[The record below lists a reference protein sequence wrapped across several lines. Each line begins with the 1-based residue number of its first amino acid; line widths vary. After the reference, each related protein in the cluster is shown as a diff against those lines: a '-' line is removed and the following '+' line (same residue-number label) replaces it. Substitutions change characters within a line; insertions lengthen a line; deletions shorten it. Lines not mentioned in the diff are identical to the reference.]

1 MDYVVNFE
9 RRDKMSIN
17 TRVLSG
23 FMELKPHE
31 QVEFDRIK
39 SIIESTYH
47 QFGFTSLDT
56 PMIERSEVLLAKGG
70 SETDQQIYFVTN
82 GVAAKDPNALGLRFD
97 LTIPLARYVA
107 EHFNDITFPFRRCHI
122 GKVYRGE
129 RAQKGRYREFYQ
141 CDIDV
146 IGRGE
151 LSVRYDAEIPSIIYQ
166 IFRKLDIGKF
176 TIRVNNRKIL
186 NGLFEELAINVSPAE
201 VLRVIDKAEKI
212 STEQLNESFVEIGLD
227 QSQINGLS
235 KFMAIKGCVADI
247 LRALADM
254 GISNAQFCEGVS
266 ELQAVTDSMA
276 LMGVDKD
283 YFAIDLSIARG
294 LAYYTGT
301 VYETIL
307 DDSPVGSI
315 CSGGRYDNLAENY
328 TSEKLPGVGISI
340 GLTRLFWQL
349 RESGLI
355 NPSGKSVSDVIV
367 LTENESNLP
376 TAFKAA
382 MALREAGLNVDT
394 FYEDVNMKKK
404 FQYVTKMNPPYVVVV
419 RVDNESGQE
428 VISLQYERDGELRK
442 EIVEVG
448 ELMQRVLGK

>member
-1 MDYVVNFE
+1 
-9 RRDKMSIN
+9 
-17 TRVLSG
+17 
-23 FMELKPHE
+23 MELTPHE

-39 SIIESTYH
+39 RIIETTYH

-97 LTIPLARYVA
+97 LTIPLARYVS
-107 EHFNDITFPFRRCHI
+107 EHFNDIVFPFRRCHI

-151 LSVRYDAEIPSIIYQ
+151 LSIRYDAEMPSIIYQ
-166 IFRKLDIGKF
+166 IFRTLSIGKF

-186 NGLFEELAINVSPAE
+186 NGLFDELAINVSPAE

-212 STEQLNESFVEIGLD
+212 SAEQLNESFVEIGL
-227 QSQINGLS
+227 SQNQIEALA
-235 KFMAIKGCVADI
+235 KFMAIKGDVANI
-247 LRALADM
+247 LAALEALKL
-254 GISNAQFCEGVS
+254 SNPQFLEGVS
-266 ELQAVTDSMA
+266 ELKAVTDTMA
-276 LMGVDKD
+276 LMGVDVD

-307 DDSPVGSI
+307 DDSPIGSI

-355 NPSGKSVSDVIV
+355 KPSGKSVSDVIV
-367 LTENESNLP
+367 LTESDANLS

-382 MALREAGLNVDT
+382 ATLREAGLNVDT

-419 RVDNESGQE
+419 RMDNESGQE
-428 VISLQYERDGELRK
+428 VISLQYENNGELRK
-442 EIVEVG
+442 EVVG
-448 ELMQRVLGK
+448 LDELAANISL

>member
-1 MDYVVNFE
+1 
-9 RRDKMSIN
+9 MSIN

-23 FMELKPHE
+23 FMELTPHE

-39 SIIESTYH
+39 GIIEATYH

-82 GVAAKDPNALGLRFD
+82 GVAAKDSNALGLRFD

-107 EHFNDITFPFRRCHI
+107 EHFNEIVFPFRRCHI

-151 LSVRYDAEIPSIIYQ
+151 LSIRYDAEMPSIIYQ
-166 IFRKLDIGKF
+166 IFRTLDIGKF

-212 STEQLNESFVEIGLD
+212 SAQQLNESFIEIGL
-227 QSQINGLS
+227 SQAQIDGLA
-235 KFMAIKGCVADI
+235 KFMAIKGDVSNI
-247 LRALADM
+247 LASLD
-254 GISNAQFCEGVS
+254 GLSLSNPQFLEGVC
-266 ELQAVTDSMA
+266 ELKAVTDTMT
-276 LMGVDKD
+276 LMGVDAD

-355 NPSGKSVSDVIV
+355 KPTGKSVSDVVV
-367 LTENESNLP
+367 LTENDSNLP

-382 MALREAGLNVDT
+382 AVLREMGLNVDT

-404 FQYVTKMNPPYVVVV
+404 FQYVTKMNPPYVIVV
-419 RVDNESGQE
+419 RMDNESGQE
-428 VISLQYERDGELRK
+428 AISLQYESNGELK
-442 EIVEVG
+442 KAVVG
-448 ELMQRVLGK
+448 LDELAANISL

>member
-1 MDYVVNFE
+1 MG
-9 RRDKMSIN
+9 SGIN

-23 FMELKPHE
+23 FMELTPHE

-56 PMIERSEVLLAKGG
+56 PAIERSEVLLAKGG
-70 SETDQQIYFVTN
+70 TDTDQQIYFVTN
-82 GVAAKDPNALGLRFD
+82 GLIAKESNALGLRFD

-146 IGRGE
+146 IGRNE
-151 LSVRYDAEIPSIIYQ
+151 LSIRYDAEIPSIIYQ

-186 NGLFEELAINVSPAE
+186 NGLFEELAISSSPAE

-212 STEQLNESFVEIGLD
+212 SPQELIDSLVEIGLN
-227 QSQINGLS
+227 QEQIDTLF
-235 KFMAIKGCVADI
+235 KFINIKGSVADT
-247 LRALADM
+247 LRALEDLN
-254 GISNAQFCEGVS
+254 ISNSMFCEGAY
-266 ELQAVTDSMA
+266 ELRTVTDLMA
-276 LMGVDKD
+276 LMGIDKD
-283 YFAIDLSIARG
+283 YFTIDLAVVRG
-294 LAYYTGT
+294 LDYYTGT
-301 VYETIL
+301 VYETTL
-307 DDSPVGSI
+307 DDTPIGSI
-315 CSGGRYDNLAENY
+315 CGGGRYENLAENY

-349 RESGLI
+349 RENGLI
-355 NPSGKSVSDVIV
+355 KPSGKSVSDIII
-367 LTENESNLP
+367 LTEDEKNLP

-382 MALREAGLNVDT
+382 AILREAGKNVDT
-394 FYEDVNMKKK
+394 FYEDQTMKKK
-404 FQYVTKMNPPYVVVV
+404 FQYVTKMDPPFTLVV
-419 RVDNESGQE
+419 RSDDAGEE
-428 VISLQYERDGELRK
+428 VLSLQYKDGDEFRK
-442 EIVEVG
+442 EIVELH
-448 ELMQRVLGK
+448 ELAGKVAQI

>member
-1 MDYVVNFE
+1 
-9 RRDKMSIN
+9 MSIN

-23 FMELKPHE
+23 FMELTPHE

-39 SIIESTYH
+39 RIIETTYH

-97 LTIPLARYVA
+97 LTIPLARYVS
-107 EHFNDITFPFRRCHI
+107 EHFNDIVFPFRRCHI

-151 LSVRYDAEIPSIIYQ
+151 LSIRYDAEMPSIIYQ
-166 IFRKLDIGKF
+166 IFRTLSIGKF

-186 NGLFEELAINVSPAE
+186 NGLFDELAINVSPAE

-212 STEQLNESFVEIGLD
+212 SAEQLNESFVEIGL
-227 QSQINGLS
+227 SQNQIEALA
-235 KFMAIKGCVADI
+235 KFMAIKGDVANI
-247 LRALADM
+247 LAALEALKL
-254 GISNAQFCEGVS
+254 SNPQFLEGVS
-266 ELQAVTDSMA
+266 ELKAVTDTMA
-276 LMGVDKD
+276 LMGVDVD

-307 DDSPVGSI
+307 DDSPIGSI

-355 NPSGKSVSDVIV
+355 KPSGKSVSDVIV
-367 LTENESNLP
+367 LTESDANLS

-382 MALREAGLNVDT
+382 ATLREAGLNVDT

-419 RVDNESGQE
+419 RMDNESGQE
-428 VISLQYERDGELRK
+428 VISLQYENNGELRK
-442 EIVEVG
+442 EVVG
-448 ELMQRVLGK
+448 LDELAANISL

>member
-1 MDYVVNFE
+1 
-9 RRDKMSIN
+9 
-17 TRVLSG
+17 
-23 FMELKPHE
+23 MELTPHE

-56 PMIERSEVLLAKGG
+56 PVIERSEVLLAKGG

-82 GVAAKDPNALGLRFD
+82 GIAAKDANALGLRFD

-146 IGRGE
+146 VGRNG
-151 LSVRYDAEIPSIIYQ
+151 LDIRYDAEMPSIIYQ

-186 NGLFEELAINVSPAE
+186 NGLFEELAISASPSE

-212 STEQLNESFVEIGLD
+212 SAEKLIESFMEIGLD
-227 QSQINGLS
+227 QKQIDGLS
-235 KFMAIKGCVADI
+235 KFMGIKGDVADV
-247 LRALADM
+247 LKDLADLGM
-254 GISNAQFCEGVS
+254 TNPQFCEGVS
-266 ELQAVTDSMA
+266 ELKTVTDTMA
-276 LMGVDKD
+276 QMGVDKD
-283 YFAIDLSIARG
+283 YFAIDISIARG

-307 DDSPVGSI
+307 DSSPVGSI

-349 RESGLI
+349 RENGLI
-355 NPSGKSVSDVIV
+355 KPSGKSVSDVII
-367 LTENESNLP
+367 LTETECNLP

-382 MALREAGLNVDT
+382 ASLREVGMNVDI
-394 FYEDVNMKKK
+394 FYEELTMKKK
-404 FQYVTKMNPPYVVVV
+404 FQYVTKMNPPFVVVV
-419 RVDNESGQE
+419 RMDGAGQE
-428 VISLQYERDGELRK
+428 VISLQYEENDEFK
-442 EIVEVG
+442 KDIVEMD
-448 ELMQRVLGK
+448 ELVRKVAGK

>member
-1 MDYVVNFE
+1 
-9 RRDKMSIN
+9 
-17 TRVLSG
+17 
-23 FMELKPHE
+23 MELLPHE

-39 SIIESTYH
+39 SIIENAYH

-82 GVAAKDPNALGLRFD
+82 GLFAKENNALGLRFD

-107 EHFNDITFPFRRCHI
+107 DHFNDITFPFRRCHI

-146 IGRGE
+146 IGRNS
-151 LSVRYDAEIPSIIYQ
+151 LSINYDAEMPSIIYQ

-186 NGLFEELAINVSPAE
+186 NGLFEELAITASPAE

-212 STEQLNESFVEIGLD
+212 SAEELIAALKEIGLD
-227 QSQINGLS
+227 QNQIDKLYRFIG
-235 KFMAIKGCVADI
+235 IKGDVAET
-247 LRALADM
+247 LKALDDL
-254 GISNAQFCEGVS
+254 GLTNALFCEGVS
-266 ELQAVTDSMA
+266 ELRTVTGLMA
-276 LMGVDKD
+276 QMGVAKD

-294 LAYYTGT
+294 LAYYTST
-301 VYETIL
+301 VYETVL
-307 DDSPVGSI
+307 DDSPIGSI
-315 CSGGRYDNLAENY
+315 CSGGRYDNLAEHY

-349 RESGLI
+349 RENGLI
-355 NPSGKSVSDVIV
+355 KTSGKSVADVIILV
-367 LTENESNLP
+367 ESEKNMP
-376 TAFKAA
+376 EVFAA
-382 MALREAGLNVDT
+382 ASALREAGFNVDT
-394 FYEDVNMKKK
+394 FHEDLPMKKK
-404 FQYVTKMNPPYVVVV
+404 FQYVTKVNPPFVVVA
-419 RVDNESGQE
+419 RSDESGE
-428 VISLQYERDGELRK
+428 SALSLQYEDSDGLKKEILPLNELVRKVVELR
-442 EIVEVG
+442 
-448 ELMQRVLGK
+448 